1 LDNYSH
7 DQVPALQ
14 KLVLFLRLIIQK
26 RVNRNAMLGP
36 GSKRNEANIHN
47 SFGQL
52 ASMNE
57 QLEILIPLPLE
68 RFAV

>member
-1 LDNYSH
+1 
-7 DQVPALQ
+7 
-14 KLVLFLRLIIQK
+14 
-26 RVNRNAMLGP
+26 MLGP

-57 QLEILIPLPLE
+57 QLEILIRLPLE